1 MITIHESRV
10 HREIERR
17 EWRAQRWKAREQQHQ
32 ERWVAREQ
40 RYRRRWEVHVQRWD
54 AREQQL
60 AFRESALRLVFPHI
74 GWSPTLRQQ
83 LGELVRDTRSGV
95 DSQREQP
102 SEPQRGEHVSE
113 PGEPQSEPQRGGHVS
128 EPGESQ
134 SHVSETCGTAER
146 EHREPGELQSEP
158 QRGGRSVEAPA
169 VALAVLPG
177 ALPAAA
183 AAVQLPVRPSHV
195 PRYYVQDWSTGEW
208 MPWRLLQQRL
218 AARRELQGGREQ
230 RPRGTRV
237 RGCRAGRRGRSRRS
251 DAKCVG
257 VSCEYALSSEEREAE
272 CQVIAAM
279 RSVA

>member
-1 MITIHESRV
+1 V
-10 HREIERR
+10 HV
-17 EWRAQRWKAREQQHQ
+17 QRWHAREQQHQ
-32 ERWVAREQ
+32 DLARRLLRALSLVKPYVPVASWNTMSSDFGRWGQVSESGEPQ
-40 RYRRRWEVHVQRWD
+40 SEVS
-54 AREQQL
+54 
-60 AFRESALRLVFPHI
+60 ES
-74 GWSPTLRQQ
+74 
-83 LGELVRDTRSGV
+83 GEP
-95 DSQREQP
+95 Q
-102 SEPQRGEHVSE
+102 SEPQR
-113 PGEPQSEPQRGGHVS
+113 EPQRGGHVS
-128 EPGESQ
+128 EPCESQ
-134 SHVSETCGTAER
+134 SHVSEPC
-146 EHREPGELQSEP
+146 EP
-158 QRGGRSVEAPA
+158 QRGGRSVEPPV

-183 AAVQLPVRPSHV
+183 AAGLSERATASAAVATAEEPAAGQLPVRPSPV
-195 PRYYVQDWSTGEW
+195 PRHYVQDWSTGEW

-251 DAKCVG
+251 DANCVG